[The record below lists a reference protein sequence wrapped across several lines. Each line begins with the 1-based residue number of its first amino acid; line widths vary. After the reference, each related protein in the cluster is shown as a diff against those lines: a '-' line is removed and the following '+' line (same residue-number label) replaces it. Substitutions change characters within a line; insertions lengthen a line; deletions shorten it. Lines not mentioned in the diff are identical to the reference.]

1 MAREITLGGR
11 RVARDHRRLA
21 AIVSADVAGYSR
33 LMGMDDSGTLAALK
47 AHRREWI
54 DPKIAEYGGR
64 IVKSTG
70 DGLLLE
76 FPSVVDAVRCAV
88 DVQRGMAERNAGAPA
103 DGRFDFRIGINV
115 GDVII
120 DGDDIF
126 GDGVNVA
133 ARLEALAEPGGIRV
147 SGKVYEEV
155 ADKLDYSF
163 EDQGARQVKNIAQ
176 PIRVYALD
184 PHATGTTKAARV
196 VASTIT
202 SEASPLYGRAEDLS
216 TLRELIVHNALVT
229 VVGPAGIGK
238 TRLAEAVARDLRD
251 KFVEGVRLVELAP
264 LADPT
269 LVTVTVARAIGLVTG
284 DPHTA
289 LDLTVQALASQRLLL
304 VLDNCEHLLDA
315 VDEGV
320 ARCRKGAPP

>member
-1 MAREITLGGR
+1 MGR
-11 RVARDHRRLA
+11 
-21 AIVSADVAGYSR
+21 
-33 LMGMDDSGTLAALK
+33 DDSATLTALK
-47 AHRREWI
+47 AHRRELI

-115 GDVII
+115 
-120 DGDDIF
+120 

-315 VDEGV
+315 VDEVV
-320 ARCRKGAPP
+320 AALRKGAPRVHVLATSQELLRHAEEHRD